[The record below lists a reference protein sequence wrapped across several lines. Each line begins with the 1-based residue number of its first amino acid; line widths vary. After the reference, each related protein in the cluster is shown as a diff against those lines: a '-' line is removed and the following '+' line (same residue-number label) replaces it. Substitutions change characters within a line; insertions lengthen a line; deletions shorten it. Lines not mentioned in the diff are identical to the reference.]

1 MKKAFKIFLISLLII
16 VGLITGASF
25 IIGYFYEDEVVSIVL
40 KELNKNIKTE
50 INIGSYD
57 FSVFSKFPDAALEFK
72 NITAKSTKNF
82 KSNNSYE
89 DTLFTAKSI
98 FLQFNIFDIIKKH
111 YNINAIHIDGADVRL
126 ITNKKAEENFHFWV
140 SDSTKSSNF
149 KLQLKSVKITKTK
162 VVYINKIKRAD
173 LKVYTNKFTLNG
185 DFTSDTYLLKSKG
198 KIDIKKLQ
206 FDKVN
211 YATANNISL
220 KSDIKV
226 DNNTFTVKKGQLL
239 LNNLSFNIDGNA
251 NYKDKLKL
259 DIKMSGNNIDI
270 KSLLSVLPEIAKEK
284 VNNYKSTGK
293 FYFNGTIKGEV
304 SNYKSPSI
312 ETDFGI
318 NNAEIT
324 NTNSNIKL
332 TKVSAKGKWSN
343 GSENNAK
350 TSYLQLDSLDANLN
364 GNRISG
370 NYKITNFK
378 SPTIKINSD
387 INTELSEIVKF
398 LSIDTI
404 ENISGKLTGH
414 INFNGKFKDF
424 NNITNAD
431 IARSKT
437 TGYANLENVS
447 LKLKDSDFEIKNI
460 NSGLKF
466 NSKSITIDSLRF
478 KQGNNDFFIKGFLY
492 NILQYF
498 LINDKDIR
506 LSGTLKSK
514 NFDLNEF
521 LEYLR
526 AKKQEKA
533 DNKKINIE
541 EFITYKL
548 NFDIDNFK
556 YKKFEGKNLTGN
568 LKYYEKTV
576 SINNISINTLDGNF
590 SGNVF
595 VQEIDSTRFKF
606 TANPELRNININKMF
621 TVFDNFGQDFIEA
634 ENLKG
639 IINSKNK
646 LSFLMNDKAE
656 IDETSLN
663 VLSDIEINN
672 GELNHFEPMK
682 QLSRFIALSELEN
695 IKFSTIKNQIRIENK
710 TIYIPKMD
718 IKSSAFTITAGGEH
732 HFNGK
737 YNYKLKVL
745 LSDVLS
751 SKAKRAKKQNT
762 EFGVIEDDGLGRTS
776 LFLNVVGTKNTVD
789 VSYDTKAVKENIK
802 DKAKDEKS
810 NLKTILNEEFGW
822 FKKDTSIT
830 KTKKEKNKKEKAK
843 KKKKVSIQWDDE

>member
-1 MKKAFKIFLISLLII
+1 MKKALKIFIFSLLSIVVLIS
-16 VGLITGASF
+16 GTSF
-25 IIGYFYEDEVVSIVL
+25 VIGYFYENEVVNIVL

-57 FSVFSKFPDAALEFK
+57 FSVISKFPDASLEFK
-72 NITAKSTKNF
+72 NITAKSTKNY
-82 KSNNSYE
+82 KSKNINE

-98 FLQFNIFDIIKKH
+98 FLQFNIFDIIKKN
-111 YNINAIHIDGADVRL
+111 YSINAIHIDGAYVKVLTDK
-126 ITNKKAEENFHFWV
+126 NGEENFHFWV
-140 SDSTKSSNF
+140 SDSTNSSNF
-149 KLQLKSVKITKTK
+149 KLNLKAVKITKTE
-162 VVYINKIKRAD
+162 VIYTNRINHSDIRI
-173 LKVYTNKFTLNG
+173 YTNKFALKG
-185 DFTSDTYLLKSKG
+185 DFTSDTYILKSNG
-198 KIDIKKLQ
+198 KLNIKKLELNN
-206 FDKVN
+206 VN

-226 DNNTFTVKKGQLL
+226 DNNTFTIKHGK
-239 LNNLSFNIDGNA
+239 LNLNKLSFNINGVA
-251 NYKDKLKL
+251 NYKNKLNL
-259 DIKMSGNNIDI
+259 DINISGNDINI
-270 KSLLSVLPEIAKEK
+270 KSLLSILPEIAKEK
-284 VNNYKSTGK
+284 VSNYESNGL

-312 ETDFGI
+312 ETNFGI
-318 NNAEIT
+318 KNAVIT
-324 NTNSNIKL
+324 NTSSNIKL
-332 TKVSAKGKWSN
+332 TNVNAKGKWSN
-343 GSENNAK
+343 GSKNSAE

-364 GNRISG
+364 GNKISG

-378 SPTIKINSD
+378 SPTITINSD
-387 INTELSEIVKF
+387 INTELNEIVEF
-398 LSIDTI
+398 LDIDTI
-404 ENISGKLTGH
+404 ETISGKITGH
-414 INFNGKFKDF
+414 VNFKGKFKDF

-437 TGYANLENVS
+437 TGYANLTNVS
-447 LKLKDSDFEIKNI
+447 LKLKDSDFEVKNI

-498 LINDKDIR
+498 LVNDKDIR
-506 LSGTLKSK
+506 LSGTLKSN

-526 AKKQEKA
+526 EKKEV
-533 DNKKINIE
+533 NENSTNININ
-541 EFITYKL
+541 EFITYNL

-556 YKKFEGKNLTGN
+556 YKKFEGKNLKGN
-568 LKYYEKTV
+568 LKYYEKTI

-595 VQEIDSTRFKF
+595 VQEIDSTKFKL
-606 TANPELRNININKMF
+606 TANPVLKNININKMF
-621 TVFDNFGQDFIEA
+621 TVFDNFGQDFITA

-639 IINSKNK
+639 TINSKNK
-646 LSFLMNDKAE
+646 LSFLMNMKAE

-663 VLSDIEINN
+663 VLSDIEIIN
-672 GELNHFEPMK
+672 GELNQFKPMK
-682 QLSRFIALSELEN
+682 KLSRFIALSELEN
-695 IKFSTIKNQIRIENK
+695 IKFSTLNNQIRIENK

-751 SKAKRAKKQNT
+751 TKAKQAKKQNT

-776 LFLNVVGTKNTVD
+776 IFLNVVGTKNNVD
-789 VSYDTKAVKENIK
+789 ISYDTKAVKENIK

-822 FKKDTSIT
+822 FKKDTSVV
-830 KTKKEKNKKEKAK
+830 KTKKTKSEKEKAK
-843 KKKKVSIQWDDE
+843 KKKKVSIQWDDD